1 MREQP
6 SFSFAAPA
14 NGSVIP
20 CSFTLRHLVIS
31 MLSVK
36 SSLPVFLAL
45 FVLVSPLALRADQ
58 AQPTQSDTARQATQV
73 SYQDLQTDSSTTVD
87 DTALLISSQDLD
99 TSPIII
105 QPIDIQPIDI
115 EPIGQPTQL
124 PIDAPVD
131 AAVTPEP
138 SGVVLLATGVLCG
151 TLFWMRRRSFAM
163 MAC

>member
-1 MREQP
+1 
-6 SFSFAAPA
+6 
-14 NGSVIP
+14 
-20 CSFTLRHLVIS
+20 

-45 FVLVSPLALRADQ
+45 SVLVSPLALRADQ
-58 AQPTQSDTARQATQV
+58 AQPTQSDTAQQATQV
-73 SYQDLQTDSSTTVD
+73 SYQDLQIDSSTTVD

-99 TSPIII
+99 TSPIIIQPIDI

-151 TLFWMRRRSFAM
+151 MLFWMRRRSFAM